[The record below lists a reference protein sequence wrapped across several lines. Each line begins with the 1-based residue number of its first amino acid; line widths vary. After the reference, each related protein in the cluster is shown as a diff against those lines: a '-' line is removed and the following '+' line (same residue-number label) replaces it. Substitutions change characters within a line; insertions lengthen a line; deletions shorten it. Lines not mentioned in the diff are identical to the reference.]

1 MPTYNLALSE
11 YISVNFAQEDAVLSQ
26 IQRQLA
32 SYGLPTY
39 TINPEEGRFLQFL
52 VSASGASRALELGT
66 LGGYSGIWIA
76 RGLAKDGTLITI
88 EKNQRHA
95 ALARE
100 HFIMAGLEDK
110 IEVREGDARLLLHE
124 LDTEKPFDFIF
135 IDADNANYPIYLDWI
150 LENIRPGGIIAAHN
164 AFVRGEILNNGNRG
178 AYVEGTRVFN
188 RRIANDPRLIA
199 TIFPA
204 GDGITVAVCKE

>member
-11 YISVNFAQEDAVLSQ
+11 YIAENFAQEDAVLSQ
-26 IQRQLA
+26 IRRQLA
-32 SYGLPTY
+32 SHGFPTY

-52 VSASGASRALELGT
+52 VAASGASRALELGT

-88 EKNQRHA
+88 EKEQRHA

-100 HFIMAGLEDK
+100 HFLMAGLEDK
-110 IEVREGDARLLLHE
+110 IEVREGDAKQLLHD
-124 LDTEKPFDFIF
+124 LDTERPFDFIF
-135 IDADNANYPIYLDWI
+135 IDADNANYPIYLDWV

-164 AFVRGEILNNGNRG
+164 AFVNGAILNDGNRG

-188 RRIANDPRLIA
+188 HLIANDPRFIA

-204 GDGITVAVCKE
+204 GDGITIAVCKE

>member
-11 YISVNFAQEDAVLSQ
+11 YIAENFAQEDAVLSQ
-26 IQRQLA
+26 IRRQLA
-32 SYGLPTY
+32 SHGFPTY

-76 RGLAKDGTLITI
+76 RGLEKDGTLITI
-88 EKNQRHA
+88 EKEQRHA

-100 HFIMAGLEDK
+100 HFLLAGLEDK
-110 IEVREGDARLLLHE
+110 IEVREGDARQLLHE
-124 LDTEKPFDFIF
+124 LDTERPFDFIF
-135 IDADNANYPIYLDWI
+135 IDADNANYPIYLDWV

-164 AFVRGEILNNGNRG
+164 AFVHGAILSDGNRG

-188 RRIANDPRLIA
+188 RRIANDPRFIA

-204 GDGITVAVCKE
+204 GDGITIAVCKE

>member
-164 AFVRGEILNNGNRG
+164 AFVRGEILNAGNRG
-178 AYVEGTRVFN
+178 AYVEGTRIFN

>member
-1 MPTYNLALSE
+1 MPTYNLTLSE

>member
-1 MPTYNLALSE
+1 MPTYNQALSE
-11 YISVNFAQEDAVLSQ
+11 YIEENFAQEDEVLSQ
-26 IQRQLA
+26 IRRRLA
-32 SYGLPTY
+32 SHGFPTY

-52 VSASGASRALELGT
+52 VSACGASRALELGT

-76 RGLAKDGTLITI
+76 RGLTKDGSLITI
-88 EKNQRHA
+88 EKESRHA
-95 ALARE
+95 ALARD

-110 IEVREGDARLLLHE
+110 VDVREGDARLIIHE

-150 LENIRPGGIIAAHN
+150 LEHIRPGGIIAAHN
-164 AFVRGEILNNGNRG
+164 AFVHGAILNDGNQG
-178 AYVEGTRVFN
+178 VYVEGTRVFN
-188 RRIANDPRLIA
+188 RRIADDPRFIS

-204 GDGITVAVCKE
+204 GDGITVAVCTN